1 MLPGS
6 NKANMSVGAS
16 DQPACW
22 TPGLVLV
29 VANFEDKINKP
40 QAGRHH
46 STRVCRKLRKTILL
60 TKFHKLLVH
69 CVGDIAVANVIIWI
83 NIILLVGKNRV
94 ERFIVEQPG
103 YFGTVR
109 GKLDHSLRQ
118 EREQRRRYR
127 VLRRCRSGLREDG

>member
-6 NKANMSVGAS
+6 NNANMSVGAS

-40 QAGRHH
+40 PAGRHH

-60 TKFHKLLVH
+60 TKFHKLLIH
-69 CVGDIAVANVIIWI
+69 CIGGIIVANIIVWT
-83 NIILLVGKNRV
+83 NKILLVGKNRV
-94 ERFIVEQPG
+94 DRFIVEQPG
-103 YFGTVR
+103 YFGSVR
-109 GKLDHSLRQ
+109 GKLDRSLRQ
-118 EREQRRRYR
+118 E
-127 VLRRCRSGLREDG
+127 

>member
-1 MLPGS
+1 MSPGS
-6 NKANMSVGAS
+6 NNAEVSVEAS
-16 DQPACW
+16 DQPAYW

-29 VANFEDKINKP
+29 VANFVDKINKP

-60 TKFHKLLVH
+60 TKFHKLLIH
-69 CVGDIAVANVIIWI
+69 CIGDIIVANVIVWT
-83 NIILLVGKNRV
+83 NKILLVGKNRV

-109 GKLDHSLRQ
+109 GKLDQSLRQ
-118 EREQRRRYR
+118 ERERRRRYR

>member
-6 NKANMSVGAS
+6 NNANMSVGAS

-60 TKFHKLLVH
+60 TKFYILLVH
-69 CVGDIAVANVIIWI
+69 CVGDFIATIIVIIWI
-83 NIILLVGKNRV
+83 NKILLVENTAGIHYLWNN
-94 ERFIVEQPG
+94 PG
-103 YFGTVR
+103 IR
-109 GKLDHSLRQ
+109 GQ
-118 EREQRRRYR
+118 
-127 VLRRCRSGLREDG
+127 

>member
-1 MLPGS
+1 MLPSS
-6 NKANMSVGAS
+6 NNTDVSVGAS

-29 VANFEDKINKP
+29 VADFVDKINRP
-40 QAGRHH
+40 MARRHH
-46 STRVCRKLRKTILL
+46 STKVCRTPREPILL

-103 YFGTVR
+103 YFGSVR
-109 GKLDHSLRQ
+109 GKLDYSLRQ
-118 EREQRRRYR
+118 E
-127 VLRRCRSGLREDG
+127 

>member
-6 NKANMSVGAS
+6 NNANMSVGAS

-60 TKFHKLLVH
+60 TKFHKLLIH
-69 CVGDIAVANVIIWI
+69 CIGDIAVTNIIVWT
-83 NIILLVGKNRV
+83 NKILLVGKNRV
-94 ERFIVEQPG
+94 E
-103 YFGTVR
+103 
-109 GKLDHSLRQ
+109 
-118 EREQRRRYR
+118 
-127 VLRRCRSGLREDG
+127 